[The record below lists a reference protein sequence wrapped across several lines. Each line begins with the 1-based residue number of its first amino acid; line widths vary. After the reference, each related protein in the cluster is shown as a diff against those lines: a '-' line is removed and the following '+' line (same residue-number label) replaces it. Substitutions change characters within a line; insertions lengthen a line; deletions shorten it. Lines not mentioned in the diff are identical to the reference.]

1 MTANVWSRI
10 QQLMK
15 LVTALLL
22 KNEENQYLVARRS
35 VDQSI
40 AGYWEFPGGKVE
52 PNETIAECLIREIR
66 EELALEVIPGDEI
79 VRVDYNYDHGQF
91 QIIGIAA
98 ILSVSSSPQLQV
110 HDQIRWLKLED
121 MHQVKLLPADVLL
134 VEEILS
140 NARYC

>member
-1 MTANVWSRI
+1 
-10 QQLMK
+10 MK

-35 VDQSI
+35 VDQSM

-66 EELALEVIPGDEI
+66 EELTLEIIPGDEI

-91 QIIGIAA
+91 QIIGIEAT
-98 ILSVSSSPQLQV
+98 LSVSAPPQLHV

-134 VEEILS
+134 VQEILS
-140 NARYC
+140 NAPYC

>member
-1 MTANVWSRI
+1 
-10 QQLMK
+10 MK

-35 VDQSI
+35 VDQSM

-66 EELALEVIPGDEI
+66 EELTLEIIPGDEI

-98 ILSVSSSPQLQV
+98 TLSVSATPQLHV

>member
-1 MTANVWSRI
+1 MKRVAALMLHNANH
-10 QQLMK
+10 
-15 LVTALLL
+15 
-22 KNEENQYLVARRS
+22 EYLVARRS
-35 VDQSI
+35 ADQSM

-66 EELALEVIPGDEI
+66 EELTLEIIPGDEI

-91 QIIGIAA
+91 QIIGVAA
-98 ILSVSSSPQLQV
+98 TLSVSASPQLQV

-140 NARYC
+140 NARNC

>member
-1 MTANVWSRI
+1 
-10 QQLMK
+10 MK

-22 KNEENQYLVARRS
+22 QNEKNEYLVARRS
-35 VDQSI
+35 LNQPMAS
-40 AGYWEFPGGKVE
+40 YWEFPGGKVE
-52 PNETIAECLIREIR
+52 PNETTAECLVREIK
-66 EELALEVIPGDEI
+66 EELRLDIIPGDEI
-79 VRVDYNYDHGQF
+79 ARVDYRYDHGQF

>member
-1 MTANVWSRI
+1 
-10 QQLMK
+10 MK

-35 VDQSI
+35 VDQSMS
-40 AGYWEFPGGKVE
+40 GYWEFPGGKVE

-98 ILSVSSSPQLQV
+98 TLSVSATPQLQV
-110 HDQIRWLKLED
+110 HDQIRWLKLDD

-134 VEEILS
+134 VQDILS

>member
-1 MTANVWSRI
+1 
-10 QQLMK
+10 MK

-35 VDQSI
+35 VDQSM

-52 PNETIAECLIREIR
+52 PNETVAECLIREIR
-66 EELALEVIPGDEI
+66 EELTLEVIPGDEI
-79 VRVDYNYDHGQF
+79 ARIDYNYDHGQF
-91 QIIGIAA
+91 QIIGIEAT
-98 ILSVSSSPQLQV
+98 LSVLAPPQLHV

-140 NARYC
+140 NARYR

>member
-1 MTANVWSRI
+1 
-10 QQLMK
+10 MK

-35 VDQSI
+35 VDQSM

-66 EELALEVIPGDEI
+66 EELTLEIIPGDEI

-91 QIIGIAA
+91 QIIGIEAT
-98 ILSVSSSPQLQV
+98 LSVLAPPQLHV

-140 NARYC
+140 NARYR

>member
-1 MTANVWSRI
+1 
-10 QQLMK
+10 MK

-35 VDQSI
+35 VDQSM

-66 EELALEVIPGDEI
+66 EELTLEVIPGEEI

-98 ILSVSSSPQLQV
+98 TLSVSATPQLQV
-110 HDQIRWLKLED
+110 HDQIRWLKLDD

-140 NARYC
+140 NAPHC